1 MNNSH
6 RVPILRIG
14 DTALYGRILDN
25 TGKIG
30 RYEVNG
36 VLYHRFAEAEAAFK
50 RATAF
55 AHNTNYK
62 PKTP

>member
-1 MNNSH
+1 MQ
-6 RVPILRIG
+6 RVVILRKG
-14 DTALYGRILDN
+14 DTAMYGRVLDK

-36 VLYHRFAEAEAAFK
+36 SLYHRFAEAEAAFK
-50 RATAF
+50 KATNF

-62 PKTP
+62 DEKKKK